1 MEKIILA
8 LLTISLTL
16 NSMAQNKKIVFVCE
30 HGAAKSVIAT
40 AYFNKLAQER
50 NLDYEA
56 VCRGTSPDS
65 IVSPS
70 VKEGLT
76 RDELFDDTVTP
87 TKLTINDTTNT
98 ERIIL
103 FIKLPDDFKTSI
115 KTEDWSNL
123 KDVDG
128 DYQHRRDAITKSIN
142 LLLDTLSKQN

>member
-1 MEKIILA
+1 MTKIILI
-8 LLTISLTL
+8 LLTTL
-16 NSMAQNKKIVFVCE
+16 LVQHSMGQNKKIVFVCE
-30 HGAAKSVIAT
+30 HGAAKSVIAA
-40 AYFNKLAQER
+40 AYFNKMAKER

-65 IVSPS
+65 TISPGT
-70 VKEGLT
+70 KDGLT
-76 RDELFDDTVTP
+76 VDKLFDDNVTP
-87 TKLTINDTTNT
+87 TKLTMRDTSNT

-103 FIKLPDDFKTSI
+103 FTKLPADFKTPI

-128 DYQHRRDAITKSIN
+128 DYPHRRDAIIKNID

>member
-1 MEKIILA
+1 
-8 LLTISLTL
+8 
-16 NSMAQNKKIVFVCE
+16 MAQNKKIVFVCE